1 MSMDKRIRQFKKIL
15 TLPLAAFAATLSAA
29 TLENSKVRVEIG
41 DRGELKSLVCKETG
55 HDWAGCAQLW
65 RLYFDDRRGGH
76 EEKEVPVFAIIC
88 AESARWSKNL

>member
-15 TLPLAAFAATLSAA
+15 TLPLAAFAATLSAV

-55 HDWAGCAQLW
+55 HDC
-65 RLYFDDRRGGH
+65 RRQARGH

>member
-41 DRGELKSLVCKETG
+41 GRGELKSLVCKETG

-65 RLYFDDRRGGH
+65 RLYFDDRRGWH

-88 AESARWSKNL
+88 AESARWSKNM